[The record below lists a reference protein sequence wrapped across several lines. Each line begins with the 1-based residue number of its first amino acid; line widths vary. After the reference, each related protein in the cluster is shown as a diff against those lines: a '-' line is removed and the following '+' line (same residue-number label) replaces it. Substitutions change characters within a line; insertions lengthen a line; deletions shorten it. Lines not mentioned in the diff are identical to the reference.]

1 MTTALSLILALLA
14 IVGGLTVVLTRD
26 VMRLILGLGL
36 MLLSVAGLFG
46 VLGAPFLTVAEIFV
60 YVGGVLVLFL
70 FGIMLVHRSE
80 ADRPELGSR
89 HDPLSFV
96 LAAGSFGMILLVF
109 EPLVG
114 STPLVAL
121 QPSMDALGATLTG
134 PLLPHFEAA
143 GVLLLAALVAV
154 VAILGGDRR

>member
-1 MTTALSLILALLA
+1 MVNRVLLRKLLRDLWGRAGALLALLA

-70 FGIMLVHRSE
+70 FGMCMAVMVV
-80 ADRPELGSR
+80 
-89 HDPLSFV
+89 LSD
-96 LAAGSFGMILLVF
+96 
-109 EPLVG
+109 E
-114 STPLVAL
+114 
-121 QPSMDALGATLTG
+121 
-134 PLLPHFEAA
+134 
-143 GVLLLAALVAV
+143 
-154 VAILGGDRR
+154 R